1 MEVKINSFAGPGLR
15 DGEWAELL
23 SFSATN
29 NYEGSSGDR
38 VPGVFSHRDGS
49 ILVATQVQCEALCLV
64 IPEYPC
70 PGGRGGGLA
79 PVRGSECGDLVHPGA
94 GAVPA
99 GRQGGGWSLTALS

>member
-1 MEVKINSFAGPGLR
+1 MDHDRRTLVLVGSSNLLGSLATWGPAYRVSVEVKINSFTGPGLR

-49 ILVATQVQCEALCLV
+49 ILVATQVQFSCEALV
-64 IPEYPC
+64 
-70 PGGRGGGLA
+70 
-79 PVRGSECGDLVHPGA
+79 
-94 GAVPA
+94 
-99 GRQGGGWSLTALS
+99 W